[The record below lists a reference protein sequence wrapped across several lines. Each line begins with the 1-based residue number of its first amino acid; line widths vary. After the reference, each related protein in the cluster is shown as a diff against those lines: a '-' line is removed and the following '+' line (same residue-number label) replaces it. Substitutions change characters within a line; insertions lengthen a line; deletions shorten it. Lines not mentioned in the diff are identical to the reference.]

1 MQAQEKIPGLQIA
14 RALAALTIAYDHS
27 WHVTMPFPPGTSY
40 QIPFAE
46 RFPSVPLFFAISGF
60 VICLIT
66 TKPEFRPL
74 DFLTRRAFR
83 LYPLWIITSLAFLYL
98 SLKALGLSERATPKF
113 IVYSMTLLP
122 TEGYPFYDLGWSLQH
137 EIAFYALAALLVPRF
152 GLAFLA
158 ALLCVGIAANH
169 FWELPW
175 YLNQYAD
182 YYPYFLAGIAV
193 FTLRHLLKPF
203 GCLIPLAIGSVLII
217 IFAAFGRVG
226 FPLALFTFLTG
237 FVNVPAN
244 EKSALQRAGV
254 QLGDASYSIYLI
266 HPLVFYF
273 VYTKL
278 QPPLPPIWSQEF
290 LRFGSI
296 ALVCALAIVSWK
308 FFESPAIRVGN
319 WLIRRSMTR
328 RQSLDNPQ
336 DVVANDGR
344 LASREG

>member
-66 TKPEFRPL
+66 TKSEFRPL

-83 LYPLWIITSLAFLYL
+83 LYPLWILTSLAFLYL

-113 IVYSMTLLP
+113 IAYSMTLLP

-152 GLAFLA
+152 GLASLA
-158 ALLCVGIAANH
+158 ALLCVGIAANY

-193 FTLRHLLKPF
+193 FALRHHLKPF
-203 GCLIPLAIGSVLII
+203 GCLIPLAIGSVLIVV
-217 IFAAFGRVG
+217 FAAFGRVG
-226 FPLALFTFLTG
+226 FPLALFFLLTG

-244 EKSALQRAGV
+244 ERSVLERAGV
-254 QLGDASYSIYLI
+254 LLGDASYSIYLI
-266 HPLVFYF
+266 HPLVFGLIYAL
-273 VYTKL
+273 L

-296 ALVCALAIVSWK
+296 VIVCILSIASWK
-308 FFESPAIRVGN
+308 WLESPIIAFGN
-319 WLIRRSMTR
+319 RITSRKALKLSTDLSEPGAVRW
-328 RQSLDNPQ
+328 
-336 DVVANDGR
+336 GR
-344 LASREG
+344 